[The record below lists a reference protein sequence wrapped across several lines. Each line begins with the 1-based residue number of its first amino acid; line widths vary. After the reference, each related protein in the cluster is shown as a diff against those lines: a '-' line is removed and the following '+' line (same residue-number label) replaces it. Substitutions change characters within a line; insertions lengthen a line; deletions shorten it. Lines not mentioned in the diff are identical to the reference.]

1 VAGKKK
7 KEKTAGQPEEEEDDD
22 YPDLDIRPER
32 WVNLRVQFVTWNFLT
47 GLDFGM
53 KVRTSTR
60 LNAIVDKIK
69 DRYGGSIMD
78 VILYRHEVHPQN
90 MLLDLGK
97 TLDEAGF
104 EGGKAN
110 PNDPLPDVKRDPDH
124 PTWEYMWYDFKAHS
138 SDCALL
144 LSSPRGAS
152 RKDIAKKVEM
162 ELEQEAKVKAAMLK
176 KDEPAAPAKKEEE
189 APGVDAADQPAPS
202 S

>member
-32 WVNLRVQFVTWNFLT
+32 WVNLRVKFVTWNFLT

-78 VILYRHEVHPQN
+78 VILYRHEVERESCLPWIQR
-90 MLLDLGK
+90 LDRLKGVPGR
-97 TLDEAGF
+97 LA
-104 EGGKAN
+104 
-110 PNDPLPDVKRDPDH
+110 LPP
-124 PTWEYMWYDFKAHS
+124 WAHR
-138 SDCALL
+138 CYKYYLTNL
-144 LSSPRGAS
+144 
-152 RKDIAKKVEM
+152 
-162 ELEQEAKVKAAMLK
+162 
-176 KDEPAAPAKKEEE
+176 
-189 APGVDAADQPAPS
+189 
-202 S
+202 